1 MPRGEARVALPGW
14 AMCSNGDSLSPNGC
28 RWRAPPLRCEAAT
41 LGEGFQNM
49 VMDSETNAFQLGMP
63 TSDEFRWLL
72 HRYRVLISQ
81 LRLASK
87 DFGDLSDLP
96 MDHDHVAAAL
106 VVKEA
111 SAELHALHDKFH
123 EWYARQNSEPPS
135 IASPMG
141 AAAPSSPRVGLVL
154 KQYAPDQKV
163 NVMRVLREA
172 VPGCSLTR
180 AKALV
185 ERLPAPIAEGL
196 ALEEAKAIKQQFEA
210 VGAVCRI
217 SVMMIS

>member
-1 MPRGEARVALPGW
+1 
-14 AMCSNGDSLSPNGC
+14 
-28 RWRAPPLRCEAAT
+28 
-41 LGEGFQNM
+41 M

-72 HRYRVLISQ
+72 HKYRVLISQ

-96 MDHDHVAAAL
+96 IDHVAAAL
-106 VVKEA
+106 VVQEA

-123 EWYARQNSEPPS
+123 EWYARQNSAPPA
-135 IASPMG
+135 IAAPT
-141 AAAPSSPRVGLVL
+141 ATAAPSAPRVGLVL
-154 KQYAPDQKV
+154 REYAPEQKV
-163 NVMRVLREA
+163 NVIRVLRET
-172 VPGCSLTR
+172 VPGCSLTK

-185 ERLPAPIAEGL
+185 ERELPAPIAEGL
-196 ALEEAKAIKQQFEA
+196 ALEEAKAIRQKFEA

>member
-1 MPRGEARVALPGW
+1 MI
-14 AMCSNGDSLSPNGC
+14 
-28 RWRAPPLRCEAAT
+28 
-41 LGEGFQNM
+41 
-49 VMDSETNAFQLGMP
+49 MDAETNAFQSGMP

-96 MDHDHVAAAL
+96 IDHVAAAL
-106 VVKEA
+106 VVQEA

-123 EWYARQNSEPPS
+123 EWYARQNNQARAITAATE
-135 IASPMG
+135 

-154 KQYAPDQKV
+154 KEYAPDQKV
-163 NVMRVLREA
+163 NVIRVLRA
-172 VPGCSLTR
+172 SVPGCSLTK

-185 ERLPAPIAEGL
+185 ERELPAPIAHGL
-196 ALEEAKAIKQQFEA
+196 ALEEAKAIRQKFEA

-217 SVMMIS
+217 SVMTS